1 MLPFLDWKW
10 PRQPRRRRRLIIRL
24 TLSGAG
30 ERADR
35 HRLRQQNRQLGDA
48 FFRLRFV
55 KQNHASDAHVAPAP
69 CN

>member
-1 MLPFLDWKW
+1 MAAPAAASAASDHPLDDV
-10 PRQPRRRRRLIIRL
+10 R
-24 TLSGAG
+24 GAA
-30 ERADR
+30 RADL

-69 CN
+69 CNYVA